1 MITLSSGSET
11 PSVQVF
17 RVERSASDRRQWTVI
32 QSGAAVASF
41 PDRESAVD
49 AAHALAS
56 NAWRLRQAVSR
67 VVVMGDDGRPTAF
80 RMYGDPSQVRRDEV
94 ADVELARAS

>member
-17 RVERSASDRRQWTVI
+17 RVERSANDRRTWTVV
-32 QSGAAVASF
+32 QSGAPVASF
-41 PDRESAVD
+41 PDRDAAAD
-49 AAHALAS
+49 AAHTLAS
-56 NAWRLRQAVSR
+56 NAWRLRQTVSR

-80 RMYGDPSQVRRDEV
+80 RMYGDPSQVRREDP